1 MMYRT
6 RESDP
11 ELYDIVVKEFER
23 QELNVEMIASE
34 STVPLEVM
42 ELSGSIFINKTLEG
56 YPGKRFQAGAQLAD
70 EMELL
75 AIKRGKELF
84 ECDHVNIQPYSGAS
98 ANYAVYAAVLEPGDD
113 VLSMRLDQGG
123 HLSHGSKANFMSK
136 FFNFHHYSLNDET
149 EQIDYEDLEQK
160 ARDIKPK
167 LIIAGGSAYPR
178 LIDFERI
185 SKVAKEVGAY
195 FMVDMA
201 HISGLVAGKA
211 IPSPVPHADFCTSS
225 TSKTIGGP
233 RAGFILA
240 KEEHA
245 KLIDKGVF
253 PGSMGSMHVNT
264 MAAKAWLFEHCK
276 TDEFK
281 DLMSNIVKNAKLL
294 ASELEEYGFRIVSG
308 GTDTHLLLVDLRD
321 KGITGKEFDDTL
333 NSIGITVNK
342 NQIPNDPEGPN
353 VTSGVRIGLTSTTQ
367 RGFREA
373 EVKQVARIM
382 NDVAENIND
391 EAKLKELR
399 EEVENLIGQFPLYSE
414 EDKKFI
420 LATEE

>member
-1 MMYRT
+1 
-6 RESDP
+6 
-11 ELYDIVVKEFER
+11 
-23 QELNVEMIASE
+23 
-34 STVPLEVM
+34 
-42 ELSGSIFINKTLEG
+42 
-56 YPGKRFQAGAQLAD
+56 
-70 EMELL
+70 
-75 AIKRGKELF
+75 
-84 ECDHVNIQPYSGAS
+84 
-98 ANYAVYAAVLEPGDD
+98 
-113 VLSMRLDQGG
+113 
-123 HLSHGSKANFMSK
+123 
-136 FFNFHHYSLNDET
+136 
-149 EQIDYEDLEQK
+149 
-160 ARDIKPK
+160 
-167 LIIAGGSAYPR
+167 
-178 LIDFERI
+178 
-185 SKVAKEVGAY
+185 
-195 FMVDMA
+195 
-201 HISGLVAGKA
+201 
-211 IPSPVPHADFCTSS
+211 
-225 TSKTIGGP
+225 
-233 RAGFILA
+233 
-240 KEEHA
+240 
-245 KLIDKGVF
+245 
-253 PGSMGSMHVNT
+253 MHVNT